1 MRVSGQ
7 KLRRAVGIGFA
18 ALMLAVGVAPVGAT
32 APGAVGV
39 INVVVTGGQ
48 ASASGSRN
56 TTVTNTTFRDA
67 VRVSQGTRGLNGS
80 VLVDGCFYLQT
91 GYPTDGAAP
100 GSNSGSGPGIGNI
113 TPARSSLGIGLD
125 GVSPLTQAICGNP
138 NPTLAPAAYPLWL
151 VQTGTPGRNVLVIPP
166 TLNPPN
172 GTRPSKTYGFETF
185 R

>member
-1 MRVSGQ
+1 MRVSGR

-32 APGAVGV
+32 APAPVGN

-48 ASASGSRN
+48 ASAQGARN
-56 TTVTNTTFRDA
+56 TTITATTYRDA
-67 VRVSQGTRGLNGS
+67 VRVSQGTRGLNGG
-80 VLVDGCFYLQT
+80 VIVDGCFYLQV
-91 GYPTDGAAP
+91 GDPNNQG
-100 GSNSGSGPGIGNI
+100 
-113 TPARSSLGIGLD
+113 TPANPKPAVASVGLGLD

-138 NPTLAPAAYPLWL
+138 NPILAPAAFPLWE
-151 VQTGTPGRNVLVIPP
+151 VQTGTPGRNVLVVPP

-172 GTRPSKTYGFETF
+172 GTKPAKAYGFETF

>member
-1 MRVSGQ
+1 MRVSGR

-32 APGAVGV
+32 APGPVGN

-48 ASASGSRN
+48 ASAQGARN
-56 TTVTNTTFRDA
+56 TTITATNYRDA
-67 VRVSQGTRGLNGS
+67 VRVQGTRGLNGA
-80 VLVDGCFYLQT
+80 VLVDGCFFLE
-91 GYPTDGAAP
+91 
-100 GSNSGSGPGIGNI
+100 SGDPANQG
-113 TPARSSLGIGLD
+113 TPAQPKPATGSVGVGLD

-138 NPTLAPAAYPLWL
+138 NPIMAPAAYPLWE
-151 VQTGTPGRNVLVIPP
+151 VQTGTPGRNVLVVPP

-172 GTRPSKTYGFETF
+172 GTRPSKTYGIETF